1 MTRDNVNQH
10 GYACPTEAQAI
21 YNADRKPEPPRKR
34 SPSVMYEE
42 DIKAMDKPRKAQSL
56 AAFMEAEPEEYKQGA
71 KTGTGVKG
79 DDCCD
84 GRASGVRVHDAIH
97 PQRQAHGKNIRT
109 RGAVSMKP
117 ILGFLTEA
125 EERGFLTV
133 ESEHRGMQ
141 YIFDPERRGGDI
153 GRAP

>member
-56 AAFMEAEPEEYKQGA
+56 AAFMEAEPEEYKQGLKRA
-71 KTGTGVKG
+71 RALRATIVAMAGLAGYECMMRFTLKDKHTGKIYG
-79 DDCCD
+79 
-84 GRASGVRVHDAIH
+84 H
-97 PQRQAHGKNIRT
+97 
-109 RGAVSMKP
+109 
-117 ILGFLTEA
+117 
-125 EERGFLTV
+125 EEL
-133 ESEHRGMQ
+133 
-141 YIFDPERRGGDI
+141 
-153 GRAP
+153 